1 MNKNLFSFLLFI
13 FILKAEKNNLSYL
26 ILNDLETSDLKL
38 NQVLVNNFDYLD
50 LQFDDITFQ
59 YFEESDYPTDFM
71 FLNMDKIKELGIL
84 YGVNYVLSN
93 KITQIDELDIDG
105 NFIESQAFG
114 YLAIRSFLGLPISFP
129 ETTGCKTPC
138 TGGVMTKNF

>member
-1 MNKNLFSFLLFI
+1 MNKNLFSFLLLI
-13 FILKAEKNNLSYL
+13 VILKAEKNNLSYL
-26 ILNDLETSDLKL
+26 ILNDLDSSDSKL

-93 KITQIDELDIDG
+93 KITQIDSKINLESRLYYTRSGGLVNQRKIDLM
-105 NFIESQAFG
+105 E
-114 YLAIRSFLGLPISFP
+114 Y
-129 ETTGCKTPC
+129 
-138 TGGVMTKNF
+138 

>member
-1 MNKNLFSFLLFI
+1 MYYNESSKKKSLDINDFDISFAKGLSLEDGAATITELTADILSKKLPNSPVYVCGGGRKNKFLI
-13 FILKAEKNNLSYL
+13 DL
-26 ILNDLETSDLKL
+26 IQK
-38 NQVLVNNFDYLD
+38 
-50 LQFDDITFQ
+50 
-59 YFEESDYPTDFM
+59 
-71 FLNMDKIKELGIL
+71 KIK
-84 YGVNYVLSN
+84 N

-138 TGGVMTKNF
+138 TGGVMIKNF